1 MSACRR
7 FFYLQGRLVV
17 STDPVGNGPSR
28 ILRHGPIALS
38 CRTEGPQEISTSL
51 YKTDVP
57 RSVLGDQHLHTIAY
71 SPYGH
76 RPVCAQMQ
84 LGFNGERKDP
94 IIANYLLGNG
104 KRVYSPMLMR
114 FLSPDDWSPFA
125 QGGLNCYAYCQ
136 GDPVNKSDPTGRA
149 PVWHPKISALFKDLK
164 RTESFMN
171 GLRLPENGDL
181 RVKGFIMNSKGN
193 AGTAFT
199 LKLVGDNYAVKTH
212 PEVGL
217 PTDLTGYRHP
227 ESNTYFYVGKTGTP
241 PRRSSPSAGSPASS
255 TLPAVAP
262 PSQITQSELATLSSA
277 PESHRDL
284 LNSGFQYANWTMF
297 NDPDIYA
304 YVGSIRQDAALG
316 NV

>member
-7 FFYLQGRLVV
+7 FFYLQGRLAV

-57 RSVLGDQHLHTIAY
+57 GSVLGDQHLHTIAY

-136 GDPVNKSDPTGRA
+136 GDPINKSDPTGRS
-149 PVWHPKISALFKDLK
+149 PWWHTKISALFKDLNS
-164 RTESFMN
+164 TESFMN
-171 GLRLPENGDL
+171 DLRLPENGGL
-181 RVKGFIMNSKGN
+181 RVKGFVMNGPGTV
-193 AGTAFT
+193 GTAFT
-199 LKLVGDNYAVKTH
+199 LKLVGDKYAVKIH

-217 PTDLTGYRHP
+217 PTDLRGYRHP
-227 ESNTYFYVGKTGTP
+227 KTNTFFYVDETGTP
-241 PRRSSPSAGSPASS
+241 PRQSSYSAGAPASS
-255 TLPAVAP
+255 SLAAVAAP
-262 PSQITQSELATLSSA
+262 SSA
-277 PESHRDL
+277 SEYHRDL
-284 LNSGFQYANWTMF
+284 LISGFQYGNWTMF
-297 NDPDIYA
+297 NAPEAFA
-304 YVGSIRQDAALG
+304 YVGVIRQDAALG